1 MKEEKN
7 KRNAKVSNSNKTN
20 KLIYLD
26 KEKLKIE
33 KTENNSNEQ
42 KLNKFKLAGTAILL
56 IIILAIMIT
65 YIVYANN
72 ETFRNYLDEYVLR
85 KDLSESS
92 LQSIEL
98 KDYDKSTVFAYSKYI
113 AVIGNNT
120 LTTYNSSGKK
130 EAELSLEITEPLI
143 TTSGKY
149 ALIAE
154 NNSTKMY
161 MVSDSSLKWEKE
173 LEGNISRVTVNKS
186 GYSAVILTGTAYKS
200 VIILQDNSG
209 NELFKTYL
217 ASTVA
222 VDISISDDNKQ
233 LSYAEINTS
242 GTLIQSNIK
251 TIDIDKAKQDSENAI
266 TSSYSG
272 SQNSLVLNIEYQN
285 KNNLICMFDD
295 SIVEIKA
302 GNSKKITDINTKEE
316 KITFSSIQL
325 NNSVV
330 KNIEDNSGILS
341 TQTGLKII
349 NTSSAKESN
358 YRFYGVTKEL
368 YCSES
373 KIALNLGSE
382 VHFVATNG
390 WLIKKYSSSQ
400 EIRKIVLSDNIAGI
414 VYRNKIEIVKL

>member
-7 KRNAKVSNSNKTN
+7 KRSAKVSNSNKTN

-272 SQNSLVLNIEYQN
+272 TQNSLVLNIEYQN

-341 TQTGLKII
+341 TQTELKIMHFCL
-349 NTSSAKESN
+349 K
-358 YRFYGVTKEL
+358 
-368 YCSES
+368 
-373 KIALNLGSE
+373 KI
-382 VHFVATNG
+382 
-390 WLIKKYSSSQ
+390 
-400 EIRKIVLSDNIAGI
+400 
-414 VYRNKIEIVKL
+414 

>member
-1 MKEEKN
+1 
-7 KRNAKVSNSNKTN
+7 
-20 KLIYLD
+20 
-26 KEKLKIE
+26 
-33 KTENNSNEQ
+33 
-42 KLNKFKLAGTAILL
+42 
-56 IIILAIMIT
+56 
-65 YIVYANN
+65 
-72 ETFRNYLDEYVLR
+72 
-85 KDLSESS
+85 
-92 LQSIEL
+92 
-98 KDYDKSTVFAYSKYI
+98 
-113 AVIGNNT
+113 
-120 LTTYNSSGKK
+120 
-130 EAELSLEITEPLI
+130 
-143 TTSGKY
+143 
-149 ALIAE
+149 
-154 NNSTKMY
+154 MY

-200 VIILQDNSG
+200 VIILLDNSG

-251 TIDIDKAKQDSENAI
+251 TIDIDKAKQDSTNAI
-266 TSSYSG
+266 TSSYNG
-272 SQNSLVLNIEYQN
+272 TQNSLVLNIEYQN

-295 SIVEIKA
+295 SIVEIKD

-330 KNIEDNSGILS
+330 KTIEDNSGILS
-341 TQTGLKII
+341 TQTELKII
-349 NTSSAKESN
+349 NTSSTKEST

-414 VYRNKIEIVKL
+414 VCRNKIEIVKL